1 MFVFVFVCI
10 HMMFRTKNAN
20 FILHIFYYI
29 YYLLNIYKC
38 HVLLQCIFDKSESLI
53 EISKYLTDMLC
64 DAHKLMY
71 ILFFRILFQALRLDN
86 NRLTDINGLL
96 TTQNHLQWLN
106 VSYNLIQWF
115 DYAFV
120 PKSVLWL
127 NMRANAI
134 EELGNYYN
142 MEGFHLVHLDI
153 GQNKLIRID
162 NQALQPS
169 LREVMFLYVYN
180 LRKCFCKK
188 KLEVVGL

>member
-1 MFVFVFVCI
+1 MRINYCI
-10 HMMFRTKNAN
+10 SF
-20 FILHIFYYI
+20 
-29 YYLLNIYKC
+29 
-38 HVLLQCIFDKSESLI
+38 
-53 EISKYLTDMLC
+53 
-64 DAHKLMY
+64 
-71 ILFFRILFQALRLDN
+71 FFRILFQALRLDN

-96 TTQNHLQWLN
+96 TPQNHLQWLN

-127 NMRANAI
+127 NIRANAI

-169 LREVMFLYVYN
+169 LREVIFSYV
-180 LRKCFCKK
+180 LQ
-188 KLEVVGL
+188 VVTMLL

>member
-1 MFVFVFVCI
+1 ME
-10 HMMFRTKNAN
+10 T
-20 FILHIFYYI
+20 
-29 YYLLNIYKC
+29 
-38 HVLLQCIFDKSESLI
+38 
-53 EISKYLTDMLC
+53 
-64 DAHKLMY
+64 
-71 ILFFRILFQALRLDN
+71 
-86 NRLTDINGLL
+86 
-96 TTQNHLQWLN
+96 N

-169 LREVMFLYVYN
+169 LREVIFSNV
-180 LRKCFCKK
+180 
-188 KLEVVGL
+188 

>member
-1 MFVFVFVCI
+1 MDI
-10 HMMFRTKNAN
+10 LLRTNSKVMKK
-20 FILHIFYYI
+20 F
-29 YYLLNIYKC
+29 NIYKC
-38 HVLLQCIFDKSESLI
+38 HVLLQCFFDKLESSI

-64 DAHKLMY
+64 DAHKLIY

-188 KLEVVGL
+188 SLAFRILQTNISIIYHQFTC